1 MPVFTN
7 YIQIKELFCSSN
19 IKIKPGETCCV
30 EKDINIQRK
39 IFSFLKKTA
48 FSLILNMR
56 RLFPNSTS
64 QFTRPFSDLDGNTP
78 LVPRKDK
85 MVIDWSPHAD
95 FMEIRIT
102 IYWNVSRICQSCNKQ
117 ILRKMNSTWKLE
129 GDNGMQVY
137 LLWRITLVMQIVKV
151 QMWRLLTL
159 TSSQERCHVKLIDN
173 INKATVKM
181 H

>member
-1 MPVFTN
+1 
-7 YIQIKELFCSSN
+7 
-19 IKIKPGETCCV
+19 
-30 EKDINIQRK
+30 
-39 IFSFLKKTA
+39 
-48 FSLILNMR
+48 
-56 RLFPNSTS
+56 
-64 QFTRPFSDLDGNTP
+64 
-78 LVPRKDK
+78 
-85 MVIDWSPHAD
+85 
-95 FMEIRIT
+95 
-102 IYWNVSRICQSCNKQ
+102 
-117 ILRKMNSTWKLE
+117 MNSTWKLE